1 MSEHIHRI
9 IMSKRVAKRYLEDI
23 SKTGRTLTVYFPAE
37 TSQRTFISSVKAKP
51 YGSRV
56 SVSEG
61 FDHATFLSLDA
72 DAVADV
78 EKMANDRGLDWTD
91 L

>member
-9 IMSKRVAKRYLEDI
+9 IMSKRVAARYIDDI
-23 SKTGRTLTVYFPAE
+23 SKTGRTLTVFFPADS
-37 TSQRTFISSVKAKP
+37 SQRTFIASVKASP

-61 FDHATFLSLDA
+61 FDQATFLSLDSE
-72 DAVADV
+72 AVSSV
-78 EKMANDRGLDWTD
+78 ETLATSRGFDWTD
-91 L
+91 F